1 MFIKGVVLTK
11 LLKPKVRSW
20 HKADYE
26 KRDAIT
32 FESYQSICSF
42 LWMAVN
48 ANNQN
53 NQTFFDL
60 YSMLQR
66 VGCEK
71 QACERK

>member
-42 LWMAVN
+42 L
-48 ANNQN
+48 
-53 NQTFFDL
+53 
-60 YSMLQR
+60 
-66 VGCEK
+66 
-71 QACERK
+71 